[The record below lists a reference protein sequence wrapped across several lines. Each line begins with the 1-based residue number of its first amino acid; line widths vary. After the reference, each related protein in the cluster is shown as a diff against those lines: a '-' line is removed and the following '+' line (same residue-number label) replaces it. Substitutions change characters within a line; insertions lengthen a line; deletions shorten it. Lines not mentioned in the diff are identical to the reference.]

1 MNKCLVK
8 IQHQS
13 IRILPGLLREWGEI
27 GSSYSDEI
35 HQVVIIILFIIFLLP
50 IINTHIFINL
60 GLIGISIA
68 IAIDILCFFLIEL
81 LRGSSSMRI
90 W

>member
-27 GSSYSDEI
+27 GSCYSDEI
-35 HQVVIIILFIIFLLP
+35 HQVVIILLIIFLPP

-68 IAIDILCFFLIEL
+68 IDILCFFLIEL
-81 LRGSSSMRI
+81 LRGSSPMRI